1 MSRSR
6 SAVHAANAVADE
18 IDLLCF
24 PFFSTINISVDK
36 SFNEFVDRL
45 STIARLVNTVKMQSD
60 LMNDHDMHFK
70 VGELLNVGKIEVDAL
85 KRINTLRIK
94 ELILAINKTEENF
107 DNVDAELKKL
117 QMWELVR
124 KVTEDLG
131 EASSFP
137 STHDFLFKDIESLDT
152 EFSAEP
158 FGNAESSVENVL
170 NSLEDLK
177 GYSTLGFTRE
187 EEVNRYFQQFV
198 SVKEAF
204 ANVISYIDPLITQIE
219 KMTPFKSWDLE
230 QKRSVI
236 SEPERLISA
245 IIWRKGVQ
253 EKGDTSDYDKNALD
267 KNFGLLDDLKQ
278 SVKIF
283 EDDYTFFENTLF
295 KHAYNSLSDLS
306 GFEAIDKLAAE
317 IGTKKLNKI
326 FKIIE
331 SDKKLM
337 KGLEPI
343 LEIKKTKFMNSSF
356 SSDLGTKFAIE
367 KVNLILKEMIKTI
380 TTVKGFGQYLTNFE
394 HCGAKGKSID
404 DSKLSGARFSLHTGQ
419 EMIANFEDFWKR
431 DFFHHNL
438 RPLLA
443 DLGNAN
449 RTLENINPN
458 ERTHSMKQLSN
469 VFSELTINGTLN
481 VIQKSMKTLLT
492 TLKTFNSKQ
501 LDEAFSIFK
510 NRREQIEGFLKISNV
525 TYERNVHICLN
536 SYQHQCK
543 TSYEATL
550 LIRMIRLLEV
560 ESINNVS
567 RYMDQVAKVQRTLDS
582 LKSILPLVK
591 NNSNAYVEKLN
602 KIDKLVV
609 TRIEK
614 AVNSV
619 NNLVSLK
626 KQGLLKELKAIQ
638 SRAEDEINLIAVF
651 GPRDPIY
658 KDTKSSWNLKEA
670 IMSLETSLDYFDE
683 HVKEFNFQKVRNL
696 SNYDSFFESMKD
708 MPQIAIKPESLIR
721 VLNYLIKTTT
731 WENHIPVFT
740 KTKEKLIEI
749 SSMDLDFAK
758 HFREVGDA
766 FQKLENFLIQS
777 LTDDVVDPMQDDQ
790 DIQKEDEIDYT
801 WIIVGCVVFIACLS
815 GGAIFI
821 LWKKKL
827 LCFKRKR
834 ESVDCEV
841 IDLDPVDNKPVLPP
855 HLIIVAIGMQTFGRH
870 PEHYELWIQLME
882 HVKTSPTPEN
892 RQFPYLPLME
902 SKYFD
907 PKIRLNP
914 YTALQSV
921 RLHGNK
927 FRTRLG
933 TVFYAMQ
940 APMEANNM
948 HDDTRAD
955 FLAMILIDN
964 VEFIVFLGETSS
976 CGQYFVERAGNLTVE
991 NFTVT
996 TEGEQ
1001 QFQNSADIVV
1011 RTLMVKDNKKKT
1023 QRKVKQF
1030 QVKHWNEG
1038 DIPNC
1043 GHQPLEAIMTE
1054 ICKSKSPVVVHC
1066 TSGTGRTM
1074 SFIGMEYISRL
1085 LEANEEMTFTDAFK
1099 KLVEKRYSA
1108 FENVRQIG
1116 WLQVGTVY
1124 FMAIRHNAEPVWYD
1138 NILGMFREM
1147 VERNVGVP
1155 RGVKF

>member
-1 MSRSR
+1 
-6 SAVHAANAVADE
+6 NKNFGD
-18 IDLLCF
+18 
-24 PFFSTINISVDK
+24 VDVVV
-36 SFNEFVDRL
+36 E
-45 STIARLVNTVKMQSD
+45 
-60 LMNDHDMHFK
+60 
-70 VGELLNVGKIEVDAL
+70 
-85 KRINTLRIK
+85 
-94 ELILAINKTEENF
+94 
-107 DNVDAELKKL
+107 KL
-117 QMWELVR
+117 QLWEQVR

-131 EASSFP
+131 EVNSFP
-137 STHDFLFKDIESLDT
+137 SIHDFLFKDIESLAT
-152 EFSAEP
+152 AFSAEP
-158 FGNAESSVENVL
+158 FSNAESSVEIVL
-170 NSLEDLK
+170 TSLEVLK

-187 EEVNRYFQQFV
+187 EAVNRYFQQFV
-198 SVKEAF
+198 AVKEAV
-204 ANVISYIDPLITQIE
+204 ANVISFIDPLIIQIE

-245 IIWRKGVQ
+245 IVWRKGVQ
-253 EKGDTSDYDKNALD
+253 EKSDTSDYAKNALD

-283 EDDYTFFENTLF
+283 EDDYTFFVNTLF

-317 IGTKKLNKI
+317 IGTKKLNKM

-337 KGLEPI
+337 KGLKPI

-367 KVNLILKEMIKTI
+367 KVNLILKEMLKTI

-394 HCGAKGKSID
+394 HCGAKGKIID
-404 DSKLSGARFSLHTGQ
+404 DNTLSGARFPLHTGQ
-419 EMIANFEDFWKR
+419 EMVANFEDFWKR
-431 DFFHHNL
+431 DFFHHDL

-458 ERTHSMKQLSN
+458 GRTPSLKQLSN

-481 VIQKSMKTLLT
+481 VIQKSMKTLLKS
-492 TLKTFNSKQ
+492 LKTFNSKQ
-501 LDEAFSIFK
+501 LESAFSIFK
-510 NRREQIEGFLKISNV
+510 NRREKIEGFLKISNV
-525 TYERNVHICLN
+525 TYERNVHICLQ
-536 SYQHQCK
+536 SYHHQCK

-560 ESINNVS
+560 ESINNVEG
-567 RYMDQVAKVQRTLDS
+567 YLDQVSKVQQTLDS
-582 LKSILPLVK
+582 IKLILPLVK

-619 NNLVSLK
+619 KNLVSLK
-626 KQGLLKELKAIQ
+626 KQGLLKELQAIQ

-651 GPRDPIY
+651 GPKHPIY
-658 KDTKSSWNLKEA
+658 KDIKSSWNLKEA

-683 HVKEFNFQKVRNL
+683 KVKAFNFHKVRNL
-696 SNYDSFFESMKD
+696 ADYDAFFASMKE
-708 MPQIAIKPESLIR
+708 MPKIAIKPESLIR
-721 VLNYLIKTTT
+721 VLNYFIKMTS
-731 WENHIPVFT
+731 WENHIVEFT

-758 HFREVGDA
+758 HFQGVGDA
-766 FQKLENFLIQS
+766 FQKFENFFIQS
-777 LTDDVVDPMQDDQ
+777 LTDDVVDPMEDE
-790 DIQKEDEIDYT
+790 DIQNEDEYDYT
-801 WIIVGCVVFIACLS
+801 WIIVGCVLVVACLS
-815 GGAIFI
+815 TVAIFI

-855 HLIIVAIGMQTFGRH
+855 HLVIIAIGCQTFGRH
-870 PEHYELWIQLME
+870 PEHYELWTQLMV
-882 HVKTSPTPEN
+882 HVRTSPTPED
-892 RQFPYLPLME
+892 RQFPYLPLNE
-902 SKYFD
+902 SKYID
-907 PKIRLNP
+907 LKIRLNP

-927 FRTRLG
+927 FPTRLG

-1038 DIPNC
+1038 DIPTC
-1043 GHQPLEAIMTE
+1043 GYEPLEAIMTE
-1054 ICKSKSPVVVHC
+1054 ICKSKAPVVVHC

-1074 SFIGMEYISRL
+1074 SFIGMEYISRA
-1085 LEANEEMTFTDAFK
+1085 LETNEEMTFTDAFK
-1099 KLVEKRYSA
+1099 KLIEKRYSA
-1108 FENVRQIG
+1108 FENARQIG

-1124 FMAIRHNAEPVWYD
+1124 FMSIRHNAESVWFE
-1138 NILGMFREM
+1138 NIQGMFRDM

-1155 RGVKF
+1155 KGVKF